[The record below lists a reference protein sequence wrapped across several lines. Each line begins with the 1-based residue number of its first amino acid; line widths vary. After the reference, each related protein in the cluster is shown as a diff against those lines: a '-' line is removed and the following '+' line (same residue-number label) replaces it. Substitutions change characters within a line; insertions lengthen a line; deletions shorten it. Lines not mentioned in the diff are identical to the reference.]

1 MKKKIAV
8 IGAGAA
14 GCFCAIQLKR
24 LRPECEVD
32 VYEGGARALAKVA
45 VTGGGRCNLTNT
57 FRDVRSLKEVYPRG
71 EQVMKR
77 AFHTFDNCRLMQWF
91 EDEGVR
97 LTVQDDQ
104 CVFPQSQDAMQIV
117 RTLLRGMD
125 EAGVRLHLR
134 HKVSSVSECHKE
146 APLSGGVREC
156 VSESIRECVGED
168 VNEKV
173 SEGATESVSE
183 GYVITFAD
191 GNLPSVQADVVI
203 VTTGGSPRQSGLD
216 FLRPLQ
222 MEMASPVPSLFSFCI
237 PGTSDLMGVTVD
249 EVSVALA
256 GTKFRSTGTLLI
268 THWGMSGPA
277 ILKLSSQA
285 ARHLAECG
293 YTAQLVVN
301 WLGGKTEDEVRAEIK
316 AMQLAQGAR
325 QVGNTHLQQLPAR
338 LWQVLLQRAGI
349 SAGVRWREVGQ
360 KQLNRFAAVLSA
372 DVWPVQGQN
381 RHKEEFVTCGG
392 VALSNVNLSTLEAK
406 SHPGLYFAG
415 EVLDVDAVTGGF
427 NLQAAWSMAYVV
439 AKAVIL

>member
-77 AFHTFDNCRLMQWF
+77 AFHTFDNRRLMQWF

-268 THWGMSGPA
+268 THWGMSGPS
-277 ILKLSSQA
+277 ILKLSSLA

>member
-77 AFHTFDNCRLMQWF
+77 AFHTFDNRRLMQWF